1 MNFLELYKKWN
12 HLVYVYSVLNYFISS
27 AYFEL
32 KFFYFKFLI
41 EEAEVIDLRSFFS
54 NIVVW
59 CYKCPSK
66 HCSSCILQICMSHIF
81 ISLSLKYFQIFL
93 SDLLSSD
100 RLFRS
105 MLFSKYSE
113 IFPYL
118 FLLPIF
124 NLTPLWSENTF
135 HMTWIL

>member
-1 MNFLELYKKWN
+1 MCIRSYI
-12 HLVYVYSVLNYFISS
+12 YYFISS
-27 AYFEL
+27 ACFEL
-32 KFFYFKFLI
+32 KFFFFKFLI

-59 CYKCPSK
+59 RYKCPSK
-66 HCSSCILQICMSHIF
+66 HCSSYILQICMSHIF

-93 SDLLSSD
+93 LDLLLRD
-100 RLFRS
+100 RLFRN

-113 IFPYL
+113 NFPYL

-135 HMTWIL
+135 HMT